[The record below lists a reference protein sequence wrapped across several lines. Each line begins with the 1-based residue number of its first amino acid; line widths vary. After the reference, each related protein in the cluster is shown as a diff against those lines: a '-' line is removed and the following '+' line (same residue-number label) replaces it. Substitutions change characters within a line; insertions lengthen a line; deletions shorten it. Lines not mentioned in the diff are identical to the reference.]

1 MAEASAAPPIALGL
15 DVGGSASRWAL
26 AGADGAVFAAGVVAP
41 FSGAMI
47 HSPAGRPHVEA
58 ALGELA
64 RAVRAAAPGCVLGA
78 VWAGVT
84 GYDAES
90 GPALREAMT
99 AALAAEA
106 RRITLLNDVELA
118 CRVRFQ
124 PGTGCLV
131 YAGTGSIGV
140 FVDASGQCHR
150 VGGRGGLIGDEG
162 SGYWVAKEALARLW
176 RAEDERPG
184 SAAAS
189 ALGRHLFAAIGGSRW
204 DHTRRVLLDA
214 SRGEFAQLALAVARA
229 ADDADPAALAVLD
242 EAGAALARLARIVLT
257 RFGAMPVAVAGR
269 AAGLHPRL
277 WSALERALPAG
288 VSAQRFEADFAAA
301 AASRAAS
308 GPLPLLP

>member
-1 MAEASAAPPIALGL
+1 MAEAPAAPPIALGL

-118 CRVRFQ
+118 CRLRFQ

-184 SAAAS
+184 SAAAG
-189 ALGRHLFAAIGGSRW
+189 ALGCHLFAAIGGSR
-204 DHTRRVLLDA
+204 
-214 SRGEFAQLALAVARA
+214 
-229 ADDADPAALAVLD
+229 
-242 EAGAALARLARIVLT
+242 
-257 RFGAMPVAVAGR
+257 
-269 AAGLHPRL
+269 
-277 WSALERALPAG
+277 
-288 VSAQRFEADFAAA
+288 
-301 AASRAAS
+301 
-308 GPLPLLP
+308 